1 MLTRP
6 SFWFDQETSPKGEPH
21 MSAAGKSGVQRHLTI
36 AFPTK
41 SPADAK
47 ALAEELP
54 PLMADFAKV
63 QDTLGI
69 VHYSRFVVLGDN
81 KTLLFLADIDGDAD
95 NLIEALAKSA
105 GPVFDAIFG
114 HVENPPPTP
123 VASKSHAF
131 FEWVTR
137 HTAKP
142 LTIYSACGNSSV
154 QDIKSLARSTG
165 ITGSTEQRPLL
176 NYLHIESGLKALTLE
191 DLVLRATRS
200 KMREGADSIGTL
212 HFAHFVALP
221 NNYLGFYTIFDG
233 SFRKYIQDVTE
244 KIGPVFDTLFEF
256 VSDAP
261 PTPVEKNANAFFKWV
276 LANNLLPI
284 GLYSAYPGL
293 AVQDIKALLADAK
306 QGAA

>member
-1 MLTRP
+1 
-6 SFWFDQETSPKGEPH
+6 

-36 AFPTK
+36 AFPVK

-123 VASKSHAF
+123 IASKSHAF

-154 QDIKSLARSTG
+154 QDIKSLARSAG

-212 HFAHFVALP
+212 HSRS
-221 NNYLGFYTIFDG
+221 T
-233 SFRKYIQDVTE
+233 SRTSQRKS
-244 KIGPVFDTLFEF
+244 GRFSTLFLNLS
-256 VSDAP
+256 VTRRQPQWRKTPTHSLSGYWQTTSSPSGYTAP
-261 PTPVEKNANAFFKWV
+261 IQAWRSKTLKPSSPTLNRG
-276 LANNLLPI
+276 LLRFNR
-284 GLYSAYPGL
+284 
-293 AVQDIKALLADAK
+293 
-306 QGAA
+306 